1 MTLGFQGEIDRIA
14 RECTETASRRDAL
27 AKSIKE
33 KEQVRDPHPAR
44 CKRFLFSEGLV

>member
-14 RECTETASRRDAL
+14 RECTEAASRRDAL

-33 KEQVRDPHPAR
+33 KEQVRAPAR
-44 CKRFLFSEGLV
+44 CKRFLFSELLV